1 MFFPPMLTPPKGR
14 LPSEDEERIRKEVA
28 SGEHPVAKY
37 LQEGIRRASENPV
50 ASGEPVPSGG
60 CNGLRRGS
68 HGDASTPKPPRNQ
81 ANQAT
86 KGPKPPRNQAKACKE
101 GSKKTKKTKQRLT
114 KKEQDEA
121 AIQQFL
127 SSQAFNETLQMAVE
141 VQIDKQMRSER
152 CDRVYKRAHKVMRQF
167 AFLANGNPEVYT
179 EEGDLLLEYMG
190 KMTELQCKREGMS
203 WKDIQEIRELN
214 AAFSNLKHKR

>member
-1 MFFPPMLTPPKGR
+1 MAT
-14 LPSEDEERIRKEVA
+14 
-28 SGEHPVAKY
+28 Y
-37 LQEGIRRASENPV
+37 LQEGIREGIRRASENPV

-60 CNGLRRGS
+60 CSGLRRGS

-121 AIQQFL
+121 AIQQFF

-214 AAFSNLKHKR
+214 AAFSNLKHKRQFTRHHG